1 MLKTLT
7 PCTLLFLVGFHC
19 HAAAWS
25 YAADQLPFK
34 ILHDD
39 DNFYAQVQTLTPPD
53 DVLREHRD
61 LFDEHDLET
70 SMFDDEGIAS
80 DTQPPLQKRYGRAT
94 LESLALLGLVASFYW
109 GTQVAADSYHYD
121 VSLATLKK
129 KLAGE
134 TLLFDDDPINT
145 SSFPGHPLSGSYYY
159 LIARNHHLSRLEALV
174 WSLGLSALNQFFI
187 EFREVTALNDLVT
200 SPVAGAPIGEA
211 MYTLSRYLRCSPNKD
226 TLISHMMAAIL
237 DPIAFV
243 NSLMWHDTDYRFPEA
258 ETCHYTPMQSD
269 VRLFTGVSV
278 GYYEQTHRVNLGGI
292 VGFMVNW
299 VKVRTNQRQ

>member
-1 MLKTLT
+1 CCMSCDHPSNNIAGMGVEHVMDTPQCIERRYHARCGALWFSWAFSSLVRRFEAWQSRVPQRPVADITQHASSLHAHTSVTWRHTPMLKTLT

-121 VSLATLKK
+121 VSLATL
-129 KLAGE
+129 
-134 TLLFDDDPINT
+134 
-145 SSFPGHPLSGSYYY
+145 
-159 LIARNHHLSRLEALV
+159 
-174 WSLGLSALNQFFI
+174 
-187 EFREVTALNDLVT
+187 
-200 SPVAGAPIGEA
+200 
-211 MYTLSRYLRCSPNKD
+211 
-226 TLISHMMAAIL
+226 
-237 DPIAFV
+237 
-243 NSLMWHDTDYRFPEA
+243 
-258 ETCHYTPMQSD
+258 
-269 VRLFTGVSV
+269 
-278 GYYEQTHRVNLGGI
+278 
-292 VGFMVNW
+292 
-299 VKVRTNQRQ
+299 